1 MPTILFNVQFL
12 LIAVINLFLF
22 LIVATW
28 SFLPIVLVDLGG
40 DNVDVGLVMG
50 SIGITSLVSLP
61 ILAPLIDKH
70 GRKIFIVGGILVIGL
85 TNAGFLFFKSYSPF
99 MILVRL
105 VQGIAFSAC
114 FNGCATAI
122 VDLLRPEERA
132 QGIGLFGVSGSM
144 AVAIGPFLG
153 ERVLLSWGTEAY
165 FLLLV
170 GFGLVG
176 FLAALTM
183 REAGRT
189 SSRGPIRGFFP
200 TAFQDGHLS
209 MMIMAG
215 IFGSGFAAMN
225 TFFPLYAKNLGF
237 RAGIFFVCYGV
248 SLLIVRI
255 TLGSLADRIDRGKLI
270 FACLIGFSLLLV
282 ATSQM
287 HSMSQSVF
295 LGALFGIIQGLS
307 YPAMMAKMVDRSN
320 AENRAVV
327 VALFTGSFGVGINA
341 SVVIWGFIAKIQGL
355 SFMFLLGSLLMLV
368 TAGVC
373 TWLFF
378 NGVQESRAQFAVLER
393 PRDPTSIGRV

>member
-1 MPTILFNVQFL
+1 M
-12 LIAVINLFLF
+12 
-22 LIVATW
+22 
-28 SFLPIVLVDLGG
+28 
-40 DNVDVGLVMG
+40 
-50 SIGITSLVSLP
+50 VSLP
-61 ILAPLIDKH
+61 ILAALIDKH

-85 TNAGFLFFKSYSPF
+85 TNAGFLFFKWYSPF

-170 GFGLVG
+170 GFGLMG

-189 SSRGPIRGFFP
+189 SSRGRIRGFFP

-225 TFFPLYAKNLGF
+225 TFFRCMPRISGSAPDIFCLLWGKSAHSANYARKS
-237 RAGIFFVCYGV
+237 C
-248 SLLIVRI
+248 
-255 TLGSLADRIDRGKLI
+255 
-270 FACLIGFSLLLV
+270 
-282 ATSQM
+282 
-287 HSMSQSVF
+287 
-295 LGALFGIIQGLS
+295 
-307 YPAMMAKMVDRSN
+307 
-320 AENRAVV
+320 
-327 VALFTGSFGVGINA
+327 
-341 SVVIWGFIAKIQGL
+341 
-355 SFMFLLGSLLMLV
+355 
-368 TAGVC
+368 
-373 TWLFF
+373 
-378 NGVQESRAQFAVLER
+378 
-393 PRDPTSIGRV
+393 

>member
-1 MPTILFNVQFL
+1 MPAILFNAQFL
-12 LIAVINLFLF
+12 LIAAINLFLF

-28 SFLPIVLVDLGG
+28 SFLPIVLVDLGA

-50 SIGITSLVSLP
+50 SIGITSLGSLP

-70 GRKIFIVGGILVIGL
+70 GRKIFIVGGILIIGF
-85 TNAGFLFFKSYSPF
+85 TNAGFLLFKSYSPL
-99 MILVRL
+99 MIFVRL

-132 QGIGLFGVSGSM
+132 QGIGLFGVSGSI
-144 AVAIGPFLG
+144 AVAVGPFLG
-153 ERVLLSWGTEAY
+153 ERVMLSWGTHAY

-170 GFGLVG
+170 GFGLIG

-183 REAGRT
+183 KEAGRAT
-189 SSRGPIRGFFP
+189 SRSRMRGFFP

-209 MMIMAG
+209 MMIMAV

-225 TFFPLYAKNLGF
+225 TFFPLYAKSLGF
-237 RAGIFFVCYGV
+237 RAGIFFVCYGA
-248 SLLIVRI
+248 SLLVVRI

-270 FACLIGFSLLLV
+270 FACLIGFSILLV
-282 ATSQM
+282 STSQM
-287 HSMSQSVF
+287 DSITQSIF
-295 LGALFGIIQGLS
+295 LGALFGVIQGLS

-341 SVVIWGFIAKIQGL
+341 SVVVWGAVAKIQGL
-355 SFMFLLGSLLMLV
+355 SFMFLLGGLLMLL

-378 NGVQESRAQFAVLER
+378 SGVQESRAQFAMLER
-393 PRDPTSIGRV
+393 PRDPTSFG

>member
-1 MPTILFNVQFL
+1 MPSILFNVQFL
-12 LIAVINLFLF
+12 LIAVTNLFLF
-22 LIVATW
+22 LVVATW
-28 SFLPIVLVDLGG
+28 CFLPIVIVDLGG
-40 DNVDVGLVMG
+40 DSVDVGLVMG
-50 SIGITSLVSLP
+50 SIGITSLASLP

-70 GRKIFIVGGILVIGL
+70 GRKIFIIGGMLVIGL
-85 TNAGFLFFKSYSPF
+85 TNAGFLFFKSYSVL

-105 VQGIAFSAC
+105 VQGVAFSAC

-122 VDLLRPEERA
+122 VDLLRPDERA
-132 QGIGLFGVSGSM
+132 QGIGLFGVSGSI

-153 ERVLLSWGTEAY
+153 EKVLLSWGTEAY

-170 GFGLVG
+170 GFGLIG

-183 REAGRT
+183 RETDRT
-189 SSRGPIRGFFP
+189 SSRGRIKGFFP
-200 TAFQDGHLS
+200 TAFQDGYLS

-225 TFFPLYAKNLGF
+225 TFFPLYAKNLGL
-237 RAGIFFVCYGV
+237 RAGVFFVCYGA
-248 SLLIVRI
+248 SLLAVRI

-270 FACLIGFSLLLV
+270 FACLIGFSILLIS
-282 ATSQM
+282 TSQM
-287 HSMSQSVF
+287 DSMAQSIF

-307 YPAMMAKMVDRSN
+307 YPAMMARMVDRSN

-327 VALFTGSFGVGINA
+327 VALFTGSFGVGINS

-355 SFMFLLGSLLMLV
+355 SFMFMLGGLLMLA
-368 TAGVC
+368 TAVVC

-378 NGVQESRAQFAVLER
+378 NGAQEVRSQIAVLEN
-393 PRDPTSIGRV
+393 PRDP

>member
-1 MPTILFNVQFL
+1 MPTILFNAQFL
-12 LIAVINLFLF
+12 MIAAINLFLF

-28 SFLPIVLVDLGG
+28 SFLPIVLVDLGA

-50 SIGITSLVSLP
+50 SIGITSLGSLP
-61 ILAPLIDKH
+61 VLAPLIDKH

-85 TNAGFLFFKSYSPF
+85 TNAGFLFFHSYSPY

-144 AVAIGPFLG
+144 AVAVGPFLG
-153 ERVLLSWGTEAY
+153 ERVLLSWGTHAY

-183 REAGRT
+183 KEADRT
-189 SSRGPIRGFFP
+189 SSRGRIRGFFP
-200 TAFQDGHLS
+200 TAFQDGYLS

-225 TFFPLYAKNLGF
+225 TFFPLYAKSLGF
-237 RAGIFFVCYGV
+237 RAGIFFVCYGA
-248 SLLIVRI
+248 SLLVVRI

-282 ATSQM
+282 STSQM
-287 HSMSQSVF
+287 NSITQSMF
-295 LGALFGIIQGLS
+295 LGALFGVIQGLS
-307 YPAMMAKMVDRSN
+307 YPAMMARMVDRSS

-341 SVVIWGFIAKIQGL
+341 SVVVWGAIANIQGL
-355 SFMFLLGSLLMLV
+355 SFMFLLGGLLMLL

-378 NGVQESRAQFAVLER
+378 NGIQEARPQFAVLER
-393 PRDPTSIGRV
+393 PRDPRSIG